1 MKVIKKRNWAFVMY
15 PESMPDNWKEIFSL
29 SGLQIAVSPLHDKDL
44 NADEEEKKPH
54 YHVIVVYGNTTT
66 YNNVLQFTKQLNATI
81 PQALESV
88 RGYYRYFT
96 HKDNPEKHQY
106 DEKDIQT
113 FGGFDILEFV
123 ELTKTEVNKLIS
135 ELTYIIR
142 DNDIFE
148 YSDLIFYCLDN
159 QLNDYFAVA
168 SNHTL
173 YFCNLLNSLRNKD
186 KKEKEKN
193 D

>member
-1 MKVIKKRNWAFVMY
+1 MKVTKKRNWAFVMY

-96 HKDNPEKHQY
+96 HKDNPEKYQY

-173 YFCNLLNSLRNKD
+173 YFCNLLNSLRNKGN
-186 KKEKEKN
+186 KEKEKN
-193 D
+193 A

>member
-1 MKVIKKRNWAFVMY
+1 MKVTKKRNWAFVMY

-96 HKDNPEKHQY
+96 HKDNPEKYQY

-173 YFCNLLNSLRNKD
+173 YFCNLLNSLRNKGN
-186 KKEKEKN
+186 KEREKN
-193 D
+193 G

>member
-1 MKVIKKRNWAFVMY
+1 MKVTKKRNWAFVMY

-173 YFCNLLNSLRNKD
+173 YFCNLLNSLRNKGN
-186 KKEKEKN
+186 KEKEKN
-193 D
+193 G

>member
-1 MKVIKKRNWAFVMY
+1 MKVTKKRNWAFLIY
-15 PESMPDNWKEIFSL
+15 PDSMPDNWKEIFNL

-44 NADEEEKKPH
+44 NPDEEEKKPH

-66 YNNVLQFTKQLNATI
+66 YNNVLQFTKQLNGTI
-81 PQALESV
+81 PKALESV
-88 RGYYRYFT
+88 RGYYRYLT
-96 HKDNPEKHQY
+96 HKDNPEKYQY

-123 ELTKTEVNKLIS
+123 ELTKTQVNKIIS

-173 YFCNLLNSLRNKD
+173 YFCNLLNSLRNK

>member
-186 KKEKEKN
+186 NKEKKKN

>member
-15 PESMPDNWKEIFSL
+15 PESMPDNWKEIFGL

-44 NADEEEKKPH
+44 NADAEEKKPH

-66 YNNVLQFTKQLNATI
+66 YNNVLHFTKQLNATI

-173 YFCNLLNSLRNKD
+173 YFCNLLNSLRNK

>member
-1 MKVIKKRNWAFVMY
+1 
-15 PESMPDNWKEIFSL
+15 MPDNWKEIFSL

-44 NADEEEKKPH
+44 NADAEEKKPH

>member
-173 YFCNLLNSLRNKD
+173 YFCNLLNSLRNK

>member
-1 MKVIKKRNWAFVMY
+1 MKVTKKRNWAFVMY

-96 HKDNPEKHQY
+96 HKDNPEKYQY

-173 YFCNLLNSLRNKD
+173 YFCNLLNSLRNKGN
-186 KKEKEKN
+186 KEKEKN
-193 D
+193 G